1 MKVKLKKVEEKGN
14 EKQKELMRAQER
26 VDELKEKLKVRSGDE
41 GRRMGKIYDDFVDN
55 QTLEKEK
62 ETQRSKE
69 EDEAHTRE
77 ESAKLSYQQT

>member
-77 ESAKLSYQQT
+77 ESVKLSYQQT